1 MKKLLTLSAAAAA
14 LAMPALAG
22 TMTISF
28 ANDDGTNPVMTFDD
42 STMTATMEGVEGSFD
57 YTWDVEANAICGDPL
72 GEGEVCATFTETE
85 TNIAVGMTS
94 AYTLSTGGGGTATVT
109 AVSE

>member
-1 MKKLLTLSAAAAA
+1 MKKFMALTAATVA
-14 LAMPALAG
+14 LALPAMAG

-28 ANDDGTNPVMTFDD
+28 ANDDGVTTVITFDD
-42 STMTATMEGVEGSFD
+42 STMKGTVEGVDGTFD
-57 YTWDVEANAICGDPL
+57 YTWDAEANALCGNPT
-72 GEGEVCATFTETE
+72 GEGDVCATFTEKE
-85 TNIAVGMTS
+85 QAIAVGTAS

>member
-1 MKKLLTLSAAAAA
+1 MALTAATIA
-14 LAMPALAG
+14 LALPAMAG

-28 ANDDGTNPVMTFDD
+28 ANDDGTTSVMTFDD
-42 STMTATMEGVEGSFD
+42 ATMTATLEGADGTFD
-57 YTWDVEANAICGDPL
+57 YTWDAEANAICGDPL
-72 GEGEVCATFTETE
+72 GEGEICATFTEKE
-85 TNIAVGMTS
+85 QSVAVGTAS